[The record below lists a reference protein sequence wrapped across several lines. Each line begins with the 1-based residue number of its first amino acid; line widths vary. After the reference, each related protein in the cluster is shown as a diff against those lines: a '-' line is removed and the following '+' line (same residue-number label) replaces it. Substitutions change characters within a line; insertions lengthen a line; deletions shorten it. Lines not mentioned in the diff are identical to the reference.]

1 MKRKK
6 TIWSDETVMVEE
18 STELVVSEEESL
30 QRQDFMK

>member
-6 TIWSDETVMVEE
+6 TIWSDETVMVE